1 MEKVFRELG
10 IRRREIWSILL
21 LKQLEYVF
29 LRSSCFNVHHDNL
42 FFIVNA
48 KEIFLVLIINKRNS
62 LSLIFPKKIW
72 LSHPMWKQKVS
83 QYGGVWWNNE
93 DLSKTCSMICE
104 QEYSC

>member
-29 LRSSCFNVHHDNL
+29 LRSLCFNVHPDNL

-48 KEIFLVLIINKRNS
+48 REIFCVN
-62 LSLIFPKKIW
+62 
-72 LSHPMWKQKVS
+72 
-83 QYGGVWWNNE
+83 Y
-93 DLSKTCSMICE
+93 
-104 QEYSC
+104 

>member
-29 LRSSCFNVHHDNL
+29 LRSLCFNVHRDNL

-48 KEIFLVLIINKRNS
+48 REIFL
-62 LSLIFPKKIW
+62 
-72 LSHPMWKQKVS
+72 
-83 QYGGVWWNNE
+83 
-93 DLSKTCSMICE
+93 C
-104 QEYSC
+104 